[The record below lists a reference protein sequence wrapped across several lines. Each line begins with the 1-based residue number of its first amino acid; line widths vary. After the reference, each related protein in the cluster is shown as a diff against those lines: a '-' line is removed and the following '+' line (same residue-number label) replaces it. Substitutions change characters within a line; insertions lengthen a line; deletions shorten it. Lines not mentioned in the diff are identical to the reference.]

1 MKFNNYKNYLFI
13 KFLVISISIVTLSLI
28 NDGGILMAQQQGAA
42 KNAADLKKTA
52 LFEYDNQKK
61 EVISL
66 LDGVKDYFKIKFVS
80 LTTDQPVYWPDEDVN
95 LKAVFPFCAGRE
107 VSVRIQ
113 KKGAAPIDAGK
124 FKLNEAGIIVHT
136 VLSGKQKKLQAGE
149 YSVSVETADKK
160 IYEYT
165 TFTVVEGHLGAVS
178 FAYEFEQLTNAEA
191 LREVNGGW
199 FLGNAGGIGNR
210 WGNGLNFKNQVRVL
224 NQPYNG
230 KATIK
235 SLCHL
240 PGCNGCEAGPAK
252 EVVIKDGLLQGF
264 LEVGG
269 HSGPFELEVI
279 TDKGTVKNLFAKSG
293 HVERQTSLI
302 SGGMTNV
309 FYATLA
315 PYEGCEQVSGRD
327 IYIEKKTVS
336 EKDVLLLNRPVT
348 SNSGDIEIA
357 VKDELNKVKA
367 YQIYMD
373 DSGNFAVKDI
383 KIGPALKKGDSI
395 KLNCAAPY
403 TMIAVACFVN
413 GQLPN
418 ERSGRGKKEA
428 GNGDVS
434 DAAAARQEKY
444 YEAWAMIFTPPRIE
458 IDVSA
463 PAVAAPGSKQAI
475 ELSVSDKITG
485 RGVKT
490 HGILEVFDN
499 RVASKSAKEPL
510 DSSIG
515 DSFRGASDQIA
526 SWRDWSGYD
535 RLEDCEMLSESVMT
549 NFAPPPTMSAPAP
562 MGVVS
567 FSEKDGIVGGSGA
580 VKRMARPVGL
590 SAQSAAGSGAFG
602 HDVLPPA
609 EAIREGEKKVVYC
622 AAVVTDHN
630 GRARIEA
637 ELPPQTG
644 RCKARFI
651 AIDKFDYREKIQ
663 EIDCEKKSYVESSV
677 NTLLMPGA
685 KLSLKASV
693 VNSSGENIRLKI
705 SGACLEKEESIEI
718 KEKVS
723 EAGFKLVGRNYGKLS
738 LSLVDKNDKTLDRR
752 DFTINNI
759 ASMPVSFSDV
769 IISDGAAIKI
779 EKAGAVAIYSNPAR
793 LMDNIIANMN
803 TVMYSWFGHAEAIS
817 ASIAIRA
824 MILRAAADKL
834 ISSEGLYDKLILD
847 LKKSVK
853 DFNES
858 YYDKSAGLV
867 YPYPGSPVNLNFS
880 AWAAKNLSAA
890 VAAISGSESLKAEL
904 EPQYKVMAEILE
916 KMIPEL
922 AKRKVSMHE
931 TAFFDPDVNS
941 DVIPV
946 EIDGKVIYKAPVDSA
961 VIDFFTQKFIPVIDV
976 DKIGRPDRAAAF
988 TKAYDTYRFLKAFER
1003 SGMLYYTLINMKAL
1017 LKKNDKNFFKL
1028 FNEVSKGLINTNE
1041 PGLIQGPAMLG
1052 GVYSAPQ
1059 TFVKYIELLIEMARI
1074 DKIAKEA
1081 AIEIVVNGKSDKVI
1095 VSDGPYIIDGAGADI
1110 TVKMPAFAALRY
1122 EREHEIN
1129 IYDHLEKPSFFKLAS
1144 DKNSYQIGSEGTLTA
1159 VLDDGIDAG
1168 EYYALIAAPS
1178 NLSIRQSEDILSDYR
1193 GQLLYG
1199 QKSSGAVK
1207 MQFITVPFR
1216 GSKTLNVSL
1225 EGAVEGES
1233 EGFVCVRHIS
1243 NPEKIVTLKTEKMT
1257 VK

>member
-1 MKFNNYKNYLFI
+1 MTLTLIFN
-13 KFLVISISIVTLSLI
+13 
-28 NDGGILMAQQQGAA
+28 GGILMAEQPGSA
-42 KNAADLKKTA
+42 KNAADLKQTA

-66 LDGVKDYFKIKFVS
+66 LDGAKNYFKIKFLS

-107 VSVRIQ
+107 VILRIQ
-113 KKGAAPIDAGK
+113 KKGATPVDAGK
-124 FKLNEAGIIVHT
+124 FKLNEAGILVHT
-136 VLSGKQKKLQAGE
+136 VMSGKQKKLEAGE
-149 YSVSVETADKK
+149 YSVSAETDDKK
-160 IYEYT
+160 IYEYSS
-165 TFTVVEGHLGAVS
+165 FTVVEGHLGAVS

-191 LREVNGGW
+191 LREINGGW

-230 KATIK
+230 KAVVK

-279 TDKGTVKNLFAKSG
+279 TDKGSVKNLFAKSG

-327 IYIEKKTVS
+327 IYIEKKTAS
-336 EKDVLLLNRPVT
+336 EGDILFLNRPVA

-367 YQIYMD
+367 YQIYIND
-373 DSGNFAVKDI
+373 GGNFAVKDI
-383 KIGPALKKGDSI
+383 KTGPSLKKGDSI

-403 TMIAVACFVN
+403 TMIAVAGFID
-413 GQLPN
+413 GPPQD
-418 ERSGRGKKEA
+418 ERLDGSGKKA
-428 GNGDVS
+428 GDT
-434 DAAAARQEKY
+434 AAGAKKEKY
-444 YEAWAMIFTPPRIE
+444 YEAWAMIFTPPRVE
-458 IDVSA
+458 IDISA
-463 PAVAAPGSKQAI
+463 PAAAAPGSKQTI
-475 ELSVSDKITG
+475 ELNASDKITG

-490 HGILEVFDN
+490 HGILEIFDN
-499 RVASKSAKEPL
+499 RVASKSAKDPL

-515 DSFRGASDQIA
+515 DSFRDASNQIA

-535 RLEDCEMLSESVMT
+535 QLEEREVLSDSIMT
-549 NFAPPPTMSAPAP
+549 NFAPPPSISPSAP
-562 MGVVS
+562 
-567 FSEKDGIVGGSGA
+567 SGA
-580 VKRMARPVGL
+580 LSSKMEMSRSMDGGGLVKRMARPAAPLQAAPGTT
-590 SAQSAAGSGAFG
+590 AAAGNDAP
-602 HDVLPPA
+602 PPA
-609 EAIREGEKKVVYC
+609 EIREGEKKVVYC
-622 AAVVTDHN
+622 AAVTTDES

-644 RCKARFI
+644 RCKVRFI
-651 AIDKFDYREKIQ
+651 AVNKFDYREKIQ
-663 EIDCEKKSYVESSV
+663 EIDCEKKSYVEASV
-677 NTLLMPGA
+677 NTLLVPGA
-685 KLSLKASV
+685 KLSMKASV
-693 VNSSGENIRLKI
+693 VNSSGENISLKI
-705 SGACLEKEESIEI
+705 SGACVEKEESIEI

-723 EAGFKLVGRNYGKLS
+723 EAGFNLIGRNYGKLS
-738 LSLVDKNDKTLDRR
+738 LSLIDKNDKTLDRR
-752 DFTINNI
+752 DFTVNNI
-759 ASMPVSFSDV
+759 SSMPVTFSD
-769 IISDGAAIKI
+769 IMISDGAAVKI
-779 EKAGAVAIYSNPAR
+779 EKARAVAIYSNPAR
-793 LMDNIIANMN
+793 LMNNIIANMN

-834 ISSEGLYDKLILD
+834 INSEGLSDKLILD

-858 YYDKSAGLV
+858 FYDKNTGLV

-890 VAAISGSESLKAEL
+890 VTAISGSESLKAEL
-904 EPQYKVMAEILE
+904 EPQCIVMTEMLE

-922 AKRKVSMHE
+922 ARRKVSMQE
-931 TAFFDPDVNS
+931 TAFFDPDAKS
-941 DVIPV
+941 DAIPV
-946 EIDGKVIYKAPVDSA
+946 EIDGKVVYKAPVDGA
-961 VIDFFTQKFIPVIDV
+961 VIDFFTQKFIPVLDI

-988 TKAYDTYRFLKAFER
+988 TKAYDTYRFLRAFER
-1003 SGMLYYTLINMKAL
+1003 TGMLYYTLINMKAL
-1017 LKKNDKNFFKL
+1017 LKKEDKNFFKL

-1059 TFVKYIELLIEMARI
+1059 TFVKYIELLIEMAKL
-1074 DKIAKEA
+1074 DKITKEA
-1081 AIEIVVNGKSDKVI
+1081 AVEIIINGKSEKVI
-1095 VSDGPYIIDGAGADI
+1095 VSDEPYIIECAGADI
-1110 TVKMPAFAALRY
+1110 TVKMPAFAALRWD
-1122 EREHEIN
+1122 REHEIN
-1129 IYDHLEKPSFFKLAS
+1129 IYDHLEKPSFFKLTS
-1144 DKNSYQIGSEGTLTA
+1144 DKNSYQIGGEGTMTA
-1159 VLDDGIDAG
+1159 VLDDSCDAG

-1193 GQLLYG
+1193 GQILYG

-1216 GSKTLNVSL
+1216 GSKTLSVSL
-1225 EGAVEGES
+1225 EGAVKGES

>member
-1 MKFNNYKNYLFI
+1 MKFNNLKKYSFIKLLFI
-13 KFLVISISIVTLSLI
+13 IFITLTLI
-28 NDGGILMAQQQGAA
+28 FNGGILMAEQPGSA
-42 KNAADLKKTA
+42 KNAANLKQTA

-66 LDGVKDYFKIKFVS
+66 LDGAKNYFKIKFVS
-80 LTTDQPVYWPDEDVN
+80 LTMDQPVYWPDEDVN

-107 VSVRIQ
+107 VSLKVQ
-113 KKGAAPIDAGK
+113 KKGASPVDAGK
-124 FKLNEAGIIVHT
+124 FKLNEAGILVHKIM
-136 VLSGKQKKLQAGE
+136 SGKQKKLEAGE
-149 YSVSVETADKK
+149 YSVSAETDDKK
-160 IYEYT
+160 IYEYS
-165 TFTVVEGHLGAVS
+165 TFSVVEGHLGAVS
-178 FAYEFEQLTNAEA
+178 FAYEFQQLTNAEA
-191 LREVNGGW
+191 LREINGGW

-230 KATIK
+230 KAVVK

-240 PGCNGCEAGPAK
+240 PGCNGCEAGPSK

-279 TDKGTVKNLFAKSG
+279 TDKGSVKNLFAKSG
-293 HVERQTSLI
+293 HLERQTSLI

-327 IYIEKKTVS
+327 IYIEKKTAS
-336 EKDVLLLNRPVT
+336 DDDALFLNRPVA
-348 SNSGDIEIA
+348 SNSGDIDIE
-357 VKDELNKVKA
+357 VKSKINKVKV
-367 YQIYMD
+367 YQIYINE
-373 DSGNFAVKDI
+373 SGDFAVKDI
-383 KIGPALKKGDSI
+383 KTGPALKKGDSI

-403 TMIAVACFVN
+403 TMIAVAGFID
-413 GQLPN
+413 GPPQ
-418 ERSGRGKKEA
+418 EDRIDKSGEKA
-428 GNGDVS
+428 GDT
-434 DAAAARQEKY
+434 AASAKNEKY
-444 YEAWAMIFTPPRIE
+444 YEAWAMVFTPPRVE
-458 IDVSA
+458 IDISA
-463 PAVAAPGSKQAI
+463 PATATPGSRQTI
-475 ELSVSDKITG
+475 EVNASDKITG
-485 RGVKT
+485 RGVKM
-490 HGILEVFDN
+490 HGILEIFDN

-515 DSFRGASDQIA
+515 DSFRDASNQIA

-535 RLEDCEMLSESVMT
+535 QLEEREVLSDSIMT
-549 NFAPPPTMSAPAP
+549 NFAPPPSVSAPAQASALSP
-562 MGVVS
+562 KMEMSMSIGSAGAIKKMSRRPNAPVMQAA
-567 FSEKDGIVGGSGA
+567 SGA
-580 VKRMARPVGL
+580 
-590 SAQSAAGSGAFG
+590 GASE
-602 HDVLPPA
+602 HEAPPPA
-609 EAIREGEKKVVYC
+609 ETIREGEKKVVYC
-622 AAVVTDHN
+622 AAVTTDEN

-644 RCKARFI
+644 RCKVRFI
-651 AIDKFDYREKIQ
+651 AVNKFDYREKIQ
-663 EIDCEKKSYVESSV
+663 EIDCEKKSYVEASV
-677 NTLLMPGA
+677 NTLLVPGA

-693 VNSSGENIRLKI
+693 VNSSGENITLKI
-705 SGACLEKEESIEI
+705 SGACVEKEESIEI

-723 EAGFKLVGRNYGKLS
+723 EAGFNLIGRNYGKLF
-738 LSLVDKNDKTLDRR
+738 LSLTDKNDKTLDRR
-752 DFTINNI
+752 DFTVNNI
-759 ASMPVSFSDV
+759 SSMPVTFSD
-769 IISDGAAIKI
+769 IMISDGAAVKI

-793 LMDNIIANMN
+793 LMNNIIANMN

-834 ISSEGLYDKLILD
+834 INSEGLYDKLILD

-858 YYDKSAGLV
+858 FYDKNTGLV

-890 VAAISGSESLKAEL
+890 VTAISGSESLKTEL
-904 EPQYKVMAEILE
+904 EPQCIIMAEMLE

-922 AKRKVSMHE
+922 ARRKVSMQE
-931 TAFFDPDVNS
+931 IAFFDPAAKDEI
-941 DVIPV
+941 IPV
-946 EIDGKVIYKAPVDSA
+946 EIDGKVIYKTPIDGA
-961 VIDFFTQKFIPVIDV
+961 VIDFFTQKFIPVLDI

-1003 SGMLYYTLINMKAL
+1003 TGMLYYTLINMKAL
-1017 LKKNDKNFFKL
+1017 LKKEDKNFFKL

-1059 TFVKYIELLIEMARI
+1059 TFVKYIELLIEMAKL
-1074 DKIAKEA
+1074 DKITKEA
-1081 AIEIVVNGKSDKVI
+1081 AVEIIINGKSEKII
-1095 VSDGPYIIDGAGADI
+1095 VSDEPYIIDGAGSDI

-1122 EREHEIN
+1122 DREHEIN
-1129 IYDHLEKPSFFKLAS
+1129 IYDHLEKPSFFKLTS
-1144 DKNSYQIGSEGTLTA
+1144 DKNSYQIGDEGTLTA
-1159 VLDDGIDAG
+1159 VLDDGCDAG

-1193 GQLLYG
+1193 GQVLYG

-1216 GSKTLNVSL
+1216 GSKTLTVSL
-1225 EGAVEGES
+1225 EGAVKGES